1 MEKPKELLREMV
13 IQPSERPDVSWI
25 YPYFLTSTYPP
36 QKPFWITPEIKKLL
50 LQNFLTINKYLLGIF
65 CENVKKLYP
74 NVYVI
79 IAQLFN
85 THTHMRTHDSRPIL
99 W

>member
-1 MEKPKELLREMV
+1 MYELYFIYTYLTLFGPGEGV
-13 IQPSERPDVSWI
+13 IFARGRI
-25 YPYFLTSTYPP
+25 FFLITP
-36 QKPFWITPEIKKLL
+36 QKIKLS

-99 W
+99 